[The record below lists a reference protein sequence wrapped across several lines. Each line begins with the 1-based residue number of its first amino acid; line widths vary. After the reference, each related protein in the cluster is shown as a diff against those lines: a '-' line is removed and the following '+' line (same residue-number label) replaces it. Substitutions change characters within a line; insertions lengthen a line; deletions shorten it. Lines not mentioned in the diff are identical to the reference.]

1 MNNRNKETALRKH
14 GFFSD
19 LLEKRTWTEVA
30 TPNFIPILV
39 WNWSTVRTEAAL
51 PSNHSEPC
59 ISSGMALATRKALTS
74 SLVQSSSFFS
84 GELGAC
90 AGDFFLLVVASFI
103 SVVVGCTFP
112 AGSVL
117 GSLMGPMRGERKHE
131 IKSGHHSSFSETASL
146 FFYSLSMG
154 KLRSCPPFLTS
165 D

>member
-1 MNNRNKETALRKH
+1 MHILGDGIGDQEGTDLFPGPVLKLLLGGTRGLR
-14 GFFSD
+14 GR
-19 LLEKRTWTEVA
+19 LLLI
-30 TPNFIPILV
+30 N
-39 WNWSTVRTEAAL
+39 
-51 PSNHSEPC
+51 
-59 ISSGMALATRKALTS
+59 
-74 SLVQSSSFFS
+74 
-84 GELGAC
+84 
-90 AGDFFLLVVASFI
+90 VVASFI